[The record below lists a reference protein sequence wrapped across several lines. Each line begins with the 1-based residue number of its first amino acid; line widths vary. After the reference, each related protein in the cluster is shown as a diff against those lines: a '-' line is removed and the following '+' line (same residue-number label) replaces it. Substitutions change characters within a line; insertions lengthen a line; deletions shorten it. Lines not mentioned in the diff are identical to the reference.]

1 MHAWPDRVARL
12 WLLRHADPPLRRHL
26 WLGALVGL
34 YGLATVHA
42 RHRRHRGLRWLLV
55 AHVRHGLPLAHGVYG
70 LYVHREQPLRRDLS
84 GGLSPKRAPLR
95 LLLRLWLHDVQLDDV
110 YAQLRRE
117 LQPVRDPVPGRLSHR
132 LVAL

>member
-1 MHAWPDRVARL
+1 M
-12 WLLRHADPPLRRHL
+12 
-26 WLGALVGL
+26 
-34 YGLATVHA
+34 
-42 RHRRHRGLRWLLV
+42 LV
-55 AHVRHGLPLAHGVYG
+55 AHMRYG
-70 LYVHREQPLRRDLS
+70 LSLADRVQRLHVHCEQSLRRDLS
-84 GGLSPKRAPLR
+84 GRLSPKRAPLR